1 MLACVKSESK
11 LGKTK
16 GKMEAKNENQTLQ
29 GPVRIG
35 GRRGKTRKTR
45 KTEPEKTGET
55 TAAKPTIAKGKH
67 FKECLSVRMTVLPPI
82 EGQEN

>member
-29 GPVRIG
+29 GPGRIG
-35 GRRGKTRKTR
+35 GRREKPGK
-45 KTEPEKTGET
+45 PG
-55 TAAKPTIAKGKH
+55 KPNQKKL
-67 FKECLSVRMTVLPPI
+67 ERPQLLSQLLPRGNTSKNACQC
-82 EGQEN
+82 E